1 MCVEGAGR
9 SCYVIGVCGGGKKK
23 VLEGARRSCYRCVWR
38 GQEEGVIGVCGGGR
52 CVWRGQEE
60 GVIGVCGGGKK
71 KVL

>member
-9 SCYVIGVCGGGKKK
+9 
-23 VLEGARRSCYRCVWR
+23 RCYRCVWR
-38 GQEEGVIGVCGGGR
+38 GQEEGVIGVCVEGAGRSCYR

>member
-1 MCVEGAGR
+1 MCVEGAR
-9 SCYVIGVCGGGKKK
+9 RRCY
-23 VLEGARRSCYRCVWR
+23 S
-38 GQEEGVIGVCGGGR
+38 